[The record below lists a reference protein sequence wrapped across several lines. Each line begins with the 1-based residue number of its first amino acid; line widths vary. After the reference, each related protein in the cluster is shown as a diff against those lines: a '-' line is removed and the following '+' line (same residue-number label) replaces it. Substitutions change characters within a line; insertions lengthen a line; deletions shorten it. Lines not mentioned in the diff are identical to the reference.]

1 MFFSWV
7 QCSSETLEQVK
18 ISTYVPHTLLFFS
31 LFLLTHSL
39 SGCPI
44 AAAEKL
50 AKSHEK
56 QQTQSGDPSK
66 PSSNSDRILRYVG
79 WEAELQ
85 QQPACSCCILILLS
99 PVIMIIGLAKVGRYL
114 IDDPREGTED
124 NELLL

>member
-1 MFFSWV
+1 MREDFRAHPS
-7 QCSSETLEQVK
+7 CSVSSPL
-18 ISTYVPHTLLFFS
+18 S
-31 LFLLTHSL
+31 LFTSHSL

-66 PSSNSDRILRYVG
+66 TSSNSDRILRYVA
-79 WEAELQ
+79 WEASPGDPRPQRE
-85 QQPACSCCILILLS
+85 PARSSCMLILLS

-114 IDDPREGTED
+114 IDDPREGIED

>member
-1 MFFSWV
+1 MREDFRAHPS
-7 QCSSETLEQVK
+7 CSVSSPL
-18 ISTYVPHTLLFFS
+18 S
-31 LFLLTHSL
+31 LFTSRSL

-66 PSSNSDRILRYVG
+66 TSSNSDRILRYVAWKASPG
-79 WEAELQ
+79 DPRPQRE
-85 QQPACSCCILILLS
+85 PARSSRMLILLS

-114 IDDPREGTED
+114 IDDPREGVED